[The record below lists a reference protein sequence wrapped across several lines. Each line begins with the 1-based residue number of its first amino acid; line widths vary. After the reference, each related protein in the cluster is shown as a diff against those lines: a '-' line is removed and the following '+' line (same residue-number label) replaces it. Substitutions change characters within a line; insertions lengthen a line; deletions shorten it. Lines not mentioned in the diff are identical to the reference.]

1 VTDGSVIFDRAASYY
16 DQTRNLPPETASE
29 QTTLLVSEIGQAAGP
44 VLEIGVGTGRIA
56 VPLAEAGLRV
66 IGVDLS
72 GPMLAELARK
82 DSPVIGVRASA
93 TALPLRSAAVS
104 AVIASHVLHLIPG
117 WQRAVT
123 EALRVLRPG
132 GVLLATRGG
141 EGTGLGAELR
151 RRFRAA
157 AGMRRAAVGLHRLD
171 GLDEFL
177 RARGIIARHLPP
189 IPVPGHRT
197 VAELLRNI
205 EDNVHSWTWPIP
217 DDRRLAAAAE
227 VRAWFADTVGDPEL
241 TAVPSS
247 PVRWRSYR
255 IW

>member
-1 VTDGSVIFDRAASYY
+1 M
-16 DQTRNLPPETASE
+16 
-29 QTTLLVSEIGQAAGP
+29 
-44 VLEIGVGTGRIA
+44 LEIGVGTGRIA
-56 VPLAEAGLRV
+56 VPLAEAGVRV

-82 DSPVIGVRASA
+82 RSAVIGLRASA
-93 TALPLRSAAVS
+93 TALPLRAGTVRG
-104 AVIASHVLHLIPG
+104 VIACHVLHLIPD
-117 WQRAVT
+117 WQRAVA
-123 EALRVLRPG
+123 EALRMLAPG
-132 GVLLATRGG
+132 GVLLAARGG
-141 EGTGLGAELR
+141 DGAGLGAELR

-177 RARGIIARHLPP
+177 HARGAVVRHMPP
-189 IPVPGHRT
+189 IPVPGGRT

-205 EDNVHSWTWPIP
+205 EDNVHSWTWPVP

-227 VRAWFADTVGDPEL
+227 VRAWFAETAGDPEQ
-241 TAVPSS
+241 TVIASG

-255 IW
+255 MP